1 MSSISHSSASPPKK
15 KPVWKGLGF
24 QVGVSMVLGVVVGLI
39 WPELGASLKLLG
51 DIFLRLIKTAV
62 APLVFLTVVAG
73 IAAAGDFKRV
83 GKVGLTATIY
93 FEIVSTIAIVYGL
106 AAAYLFNVGRG
117 MGHVAASQ
125 QAEKG
130 AANAA
135 KLASQSHTTF
145 DQFLLNVFPDNFVG
159 AFAKG
164 ELLQVLVIAIIFGAA
179 LLSLKPDKRAPIEGG
194 LATISN
200 AFFEF
205 IHLIMKLAPVGTF
218 GAVAYAVGANG
229 TDVLIA
235 LAWLVLSFYL
245 TIIGFIA
252 IVLGA
257 ICLIFRINLLGLL
270 RYIKDEIIVV
280 LGTASSESVLPKLL
294 EKLPGYGASRQAV
307 GLVMPTGY
315 AFNLDGTSIYMG
327 MGVVFL
333 SHAYGIDI
341 TWTQLGTLMAI
352 MLLTSKGAATVSGGT
367 FVVFAATVTAS
378 GFIPVEGLALLFGVY
393 RFMSMAV
400 ATCNVVGNCVATIV
414 TAKLC
419 GEFDPAKAAL
429 ANRDPQAAE
438 RAIVSEF
445 ELAAP
450 AERGRPAM
458 AAT

>member
-1 MSSISHSSASPPKK
+1 MTDVSHPHAATASPKPK
-15 KPVWKGLGF
+15 PALWRGLGF
-24 QVGVSMVLGVVVGLI
+24 QVVIGMVLGIVVGLI
-39 WPELGASLKLLG
+39 WPEFGASLKLLG

-83 GKVGLTATIY
+83 GKVGLIATVY
-93 FEIVSTIAIVYGL
+93 FEIISTIAIVFGL
-106 AAAYLFNVGRG
+106 VAAYLFDVGIG
-117 MGHVAASQ
+117 MGQTTASAGAA
-125 QAEKG
+125 KG
-130 AANAA
+130 AADAA
-135 KLASQSHTTF
+135 QKAAESHTTF
-145 DQFLLNVFPDNFVG
+145 SQFFLNVFPDNFMG

-179 LLSLKPDKRAPIEGG
+179 LLSLKPEKRAPIESG
-194 LATISN
+194 LATIST
-200 AFFEF
+200 AFFQF
-205 IHLIMKLAPVGTF
+205 IHLIMKLAPIGTF

-235 LAWLVLSFYL
+235 LAWLVVSFYL
-245 TIIGFIA
+245 TIVAFIA
-252 IVLGA
+252 IVLGTVCA
-257 ICLIFRINLLGLL
+257 IFKINLLGLL

-294 EKLPGYGASRQAV
+294 EKLPGYGASKQTV

-333 SHAYGIDI
+333 SHAYGISI
-341 TWTQLGTLMAI
+341 SWTQLGTLMAI

-400 ATCNVVGNCVATIV
+400 ATCNVVGNCVATVV

-419 GEFDPAKAAL
+419 NEFDATKAEL
-429 ANRDPQAAE
+429 ANRDPKAAE
-438 RAIVSEF
+438 EQIVREF
-445 ELAAP
+445 EVSLT
-450 AERGRPAM
+450 ERS
-458 AAT
+458 